1 MFIVYSP
8 EGQSFIGAAQ
18 NLPALKVDPAKR
30 INKIEAA
37 ELEELK
43 VDLQQAHSGNTKQ
56 NSAVNAYKVNQK
68 ESQRRL
74 LVKGAEIMSSPVI
87 TIEEGSSLEDAWN
100 LMQKHNIKHLPVL
113 SEGQLVAMCSKTDL
127 LTRMIVNAKGELE
140 GVKPEKVS
148 QVMKTG
154 VVTTALETDIR
165 HIALALTD
173 YDIDALV
180 IMGEYQKIL
189 GIVTESDLINRLAQ
203 EPPIELYT

>member
-37 ELEELK
+37 ELEALK
-43 VDLQQAHSGNTKQ
+43 VDLQQKHSGNTKQ

-87 TIEEGSSLEDAWN
+87 TIDEDRSLEDAWN
-100 LMQKHNIKHLPVL
+100 LMQQHHIKHLPVL

-127 LTRMIVNAKGELE
+127 LTRMIVSAKGQLE

-154 VVTTALETDIR
+154 VVTTALDTDIR

-203 EPPIELYT
+203 EPPLELYT